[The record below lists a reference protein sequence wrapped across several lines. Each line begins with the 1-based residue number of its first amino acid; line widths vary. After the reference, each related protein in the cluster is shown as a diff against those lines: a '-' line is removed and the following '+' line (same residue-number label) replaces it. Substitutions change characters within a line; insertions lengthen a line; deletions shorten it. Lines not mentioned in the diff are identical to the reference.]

1 MTLEAK
7 SEGRFGKQDFRYV
20 TEEDIYI
27 CPAGERLTY
36 RYTNEENGLVPR
48 RYWTSACG
56 ACAIERQRTP
66 SAQCRVTRWEHE
78 HLLEAVQRRLD
89 ADPGKMRVVARRP
102 NTLSCRAS
110 PPRWRC
116 TCPSTT
122 SPAS

>member
-7 SEGRFGKQDFRYV
+7 SEGRFGTQDFRYV

-36 RYTNEENGLVPR
+36 RYTNEENGLVLR

-66 SAQCRVTRWEHE
+66 SVQCRVTRWEHE
-78 HLLEAVQRRLD
+78 HLLEAVAAQRSVERH
-89 ADPGKMRVVARRP
+89 AGTEGWRRREK
-102 NTLSCRAS
+102 NFNRECVR
-110 PPRWRC
+110 
-116 TCPSTT
+116 
-122 SPAS
+122 